1 MQKEKE
7 ETTKKPETSQA
18 ETSPSHETQ
27 DLEVDKLQLPSINAS
42 LNGNEFSANSP
53 TSDEDWDLAALRLDQ
68 NFDSIIGAQQ
78 VLTAVK
84 VRKPNNQEW
93 FRIHPSEDWRLQT
106 TVLRLKEVNEDYLV
120 LPNLRQAVW
129 DEIQP
134 VMLFTAINRHGE
146 VFIWPVRLPKGDG
159 RTDPFME
166 SDMVAA
172 KEAQRK
178 WTRRQW
184 VPENRAHRVLVANG
198 LTEEPVWPEIA
209 FQELIKKAFKDKFI
223 RDLDHPVLKNLRGDR

>member
-1 MQKEKE
+1 MLKETKQSASSAPHE
-7 ETTKKPETSQA
+7 SDTVETTEPRERKPATLKG
-18 ETSPSHETQ
+18 ETSPRHGAQ
-27 DLEVDKLQLPSINAS
+27 DLEVDQLKLPFLNAS

-93 FRIHPSEDWRLQT
+93 FRVHPSDNWRLQT
-106 TVLRLKEVNEDYLV
+106 TILRLKEENEDYLV

-166 SDMVAA
+166 SDMV
-172 KEAQRK
+172 
-178 WTRRQW
+178 
-184 VPENRAHRVLVANG
+184 
-198 LTEEPVWPEIA
+198 
-209 FQELIKKAFKDKFI
+209 
-223 RDLDHPVLKNLRGDR
+223 